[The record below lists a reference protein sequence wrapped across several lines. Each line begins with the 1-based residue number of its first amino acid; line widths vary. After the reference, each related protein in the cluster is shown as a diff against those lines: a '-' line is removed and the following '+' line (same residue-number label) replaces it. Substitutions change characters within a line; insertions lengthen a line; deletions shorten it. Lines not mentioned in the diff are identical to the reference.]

1 MMEERDTIAAIS
13 TPFGTGGI
21 AVIRMSGGKAFEIA
35 DQIFRTNKG
44 SKSFLQLNSHTAA
57 YGKII
62 NPETEETIDEVMIL
76 KFKGPNSFT
85 AEDVV
90 EIDCHGGIVLQ
101 LTILEFLIKLGA
113 RPAGPGEFTK
123 RAFLNGRI
131 DLSQAEAVIDLIN
144 AKTSLGSRTAAKQL
158 EGRLSELLGISRSK
172 LIELLAHINAT
183 VDYPEHDLEEATGE
197 MVSKKLKEIR
207 SDLQQLLSQFEK
219 GRIIREGISVVI
231 TGRPNVGKSSLLNRL
246 SGRNR
251 AIVTD
256 IPGTTRDVLEEYIS
270 IRGIPARVV
279 DTAGIRQTEDIVE
292 KIGVEKTMSE
302 LEDADLAILMLDASK
317 GLNDDEKKL
326 LKQLSGRRHLIVIN
340 KTDLSSGE
348 DILNYLENNGSK
360 QGVIM
365 MSLLAGTGID
375 KLEEAIADMFM
386 KGALGS
392 DRDIL
397 LTNARHKDLTVKA
410 IEGID
415 RALEAYES
423 GMPLD
428 IMSIEIGDAAQNIGE
443 ITGENVSETVLEEIF
458 SRFCIGK

>member
-1 MMEERDTIAAIS
+1 M
-13 TPFGTGGI
+13 
-21 AVIRMSGGKAFEIA
+21 A
-35 DQIFRTNKG
+35 DRIFVGFKG
-44 SKSFLQLNSHTAA
+44 SKRFSQQKSHSAA

-62 NPETEETIDEVMIL
+62 NPDSGDTIDEVVIL

-101 LTILEFLIKLGA
+101 LNILELVIKQGA

-144 AKTSLGSRTAAKQL
+144 SKTSLSSQTAAKQL
-158 EGRLSELLGISRSK
+158 EGRLSELLGSARNQ
-172 LIELLAHINAT
+172 LVELLAHIDAT
-183 VDYPEHDLEEATGE
+183 VDYPEHDLEKVTGE
-197 MVSKKLKEIR
+197 MVSAKLKEIR
-207 SDLQQLLSQFEK
+207 TGLQQLLSQFEK

-270 IRGIPARVV
+270 IKGIPVRVV
-279 DTAGIRQTEDIVE
+279 DTAGIRHTDDIVE
-292 KIGVEKTMSE
+292 KLGVEKTMSE
-302 LEDADLAILMLDASK
+302 LKSADMAILMLDAAK
-317 GLNDDEKKL
+317 GMNDDEKQL
-326 LKQLSGRRHLIVIN
+326 LTQIGGMRHLVVIN
-340 KTDLSSGE
+340 KTDLSPGE
-348 DILNYLENNGSK
+348 EILNYIRVNNGKRVNNGNNGKRGNNGNRDNSGNK
-360 QGVIM
+360 KVSNIIM
-365 MSLLAGTGID
+365 MSLVEGTGIGE
-375 KLEEAIADMFM
+375 LEEAIAETFF
-386 KGALGS
+386 KGEMDTDS
-392 DRDIL
+392 DIL
-397 LTNARHKDLTVKA
+397 LTNARHKDLVSKA
-410 IEGID
+410 LEGID

-428 IMSIEIGDAAQNIGE
+428 ILSIEIGSAAQSIGE
-443 ITGENVSETVLEEIF
+443 ITGEDVSESVMEEIF